1 VQLEALTVRSLPRG
15 LAPSSADKLP
25 RGKFPR
31 GIAKH
36 RRNSSSR
43 VMLFRLSQTCAKEET
58 ADALVSMLALGLL
71 VAFSA
76 PAFAGTKEPKTQ
88 AECTK
93 AGMHWDASAKKCS
106 KGM

>member
-1 VQLEALTVRSLPRG
+1 MDQPSYFARAAASALSTNCRCDEISRDIQKHPRNLG
-15 LAPSSADKLP
+15 SPILL
-25 RGKFPR
+25 FPHP
-31 GIAKH
+31 KH
-36 RRNSSSR
+36 RA
-43 VMLFRLSQTCAKEET
+43 MEET
-58 ADALVSMLALGLL
+58 AMKTLVSMLALGLV

-93 AGMHWDASAKKCS
+93 AGMHWDTSAKKCS

>member
-1 VQLEALTVRSLPRG
+1 MDQPAHFGRAAACALSTHCRCDEISRDIQKHPRN
-15 LAPSSADKLP
+15 LCSAILL
-25 RGKFPR
+25 FPHP
-31 GIAKH
+31 KH
-36 RRNSSSR
+36 RA
-43 VMLFRLSQTCAKEET
+43 MEET
-58 ADALVSMLALGLL
+58 AMKTLVSMLALGLV

-93 AGMHWDASAKKCS
+93 AGMHWDTSAKKCS

>member
-1 VQLEALTVRSLPRG
+1 
-15 LAPSSADKLP
+15 
-25 RGKFPR
+25 
-31 GIAKH
+31 
-36 RRNSSSR
+36 
-43 VMLFRLSQTCAKEET
+43 MLFRLSQTCAKEEQQMK
-58 ADALVSMLALGLL
+58 ALVSMLALGLL

>member
-1 VQLEALTVRSLPRG
+1 
-15 LAPSSADKLP
+15 
-25 RGKFPR
+25 
-31 GIAKH
+31 
-36 RRNSSSR
+36 
-43 VMLFRLSQTCAKEET
+43 MEET
-58 ADALVSMLALGLL
+58 AMKTLVSMLALL

-93 AGMHWDASAKKCS
+93 AGMHWDTSAKKCS

>member
-1 VQLEALTVRSLPRG
+1 MDQPRHFAQAA
-15 LAPSSADKLP
+15 APRLSTNCRCDEISRDIQKHP
-25 RGKFPR
+25 RNLGSPILLFPHP
-31 GIAKH
+31 KH
-36 RRNSSSR
+36 RA
-43 VMLFRLSQTCAKEET
+43 MEET
-58 ADALVSMLALGLL
+58 AMKTLVSMLALGLV

-93 AGMHWDASAKKCS
+93 AGMHWDTSAKKCS

>member
-1 VQLEALTVRSLPRG
+1 
-15 LAPSSADKLP
+15 
-25 RGKFPR
+25 
-31 GIAKH
+31 
-36 RRNSSSR
+36 
-43 VMLFRLSQTCAKEET
+43 MEET
-58 ADALVSMLALGLL
+58 AMKTLVSMLALGLL

-93 AGMHWDASAKKCS
+93 AGMHWDTSAKKCS